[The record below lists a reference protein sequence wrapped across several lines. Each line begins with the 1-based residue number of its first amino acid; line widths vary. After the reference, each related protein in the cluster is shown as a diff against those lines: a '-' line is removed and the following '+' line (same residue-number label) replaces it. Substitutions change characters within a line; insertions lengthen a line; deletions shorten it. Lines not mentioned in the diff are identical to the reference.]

1 MLDAV
6 EPYEGSHILSIINA
20 YRPNGMAAV
29 DGLISRLLS
38 HSLQP
43 LLNYIHRWTYFGE
56 LLDPSNE
63 FFIAENRKV
72 YESEEWQERFKL
84 VAENVPSVLDSEC
97 AKMIWE
103 AHYSRVTGH
112 FGVEKTVALL

>member
-1 MLDAV
+1 
-6 EPYEGSHILSIINA
+6 
-20 YRPNGMAAV
+20 MAAV

-72 YESEEWQERFKL
+72 YESEEWQERFRL
-84 VAENVPSVLDSEC
+84 VAENVPSVLDS
-97 AKMIWE
+97 
-103 AHYSRVTGH
+103 
-112 FGVEKTVALL
+112 